1 MVEAQVAGLMEMPV
15 GFVNICTMRGM
26 DRAMNSEA
34 DRIIGLYQRH
44 AQAWARDRG
53 NRLFETVWLNRFCGL
68 LPPAATVLDVGCG
81 TGEPIARYLIEQGC
95 HVTGVDTA
103 LAMIAMCEN
112 YFPRLAW
119 HVADMRTLSLGRT
132 FNGVLAWDSFFH
144 LKPDDQRRMF
154 PVFRKHAAPRAALMF
169 TSGPRHS
176 EVIGAY
182 QSEPLYH
189 ASLDG
194 AEYHA
199 LLDEKATP
207 GSGSAKVRC
216 GHSGL
221 VQRKRRIRTSR
232 SVGRPKQATSPR
244 LRQ

>member
-34 DRIIGLYQRH
+34 NRIIGLYQRH
-44 AQAWARDRG
+44 AQAWAWDRG

-119 HVADMRTLSLGRT
+119 HVADMRTLSLERT

-199 LLDEKATP
+199 LLDEN
-207 GSGSAKVRC
+207 GFKVVKHVVEDSEC
-216 GHSGL
+216 GFHTIWL
-221 VQRKRRIRTSR
+221 AQ
-232 SVGRPKQATSPR
+232 
-244 LRQ
+244 LR